1 MAIEETNPVHF
12 TDKAREELRRKMV
25 GLGLHHPVLRIG
37 VKTVGAHSV
46 DYLLAFDRREENDM
60 VFQESGWTYVIAPK
74 DMMFIMGM
82 TIDYESGEKGSGF
95 IFEAATKKKP
105 H

>member
-1 MAIEETNPVHF
+1 MAIEERNPVHF
-12 TDKAREELRRKMV
+12 TDKAREELRRKME
-25 GLGLHHPVLRIG
+25 GLGRGNPVLRIG

-46 DYLLAFDRREENDM
+46 DYLLAFDRKEDTDL
-60 VFQESGWTYVIAPK
+60 VFQELGWTYVVAPK

-82 TIDYESGEKGSGF
+82 TIDYESGEMGSGF
-95 IFEAATKKKP
+95 IFIEETKKKP